1 MEAKDRIIVALDVDS
16 LDKAVGLVKQL
27 HPYVGGFKIGLELI
41 TSVGGPKAIE
51 AVSQA
56 GGAVFYDAKFKDIPN
71 TVAGAARGATRPDV
85 KMFNVHCFGGKEM
98 MEKAREASKK
108 KAQELGIER
117 PLVLGVTVLTSLDYK
132 ALLAMKLVRDFN
144 YADEKEQKDAERNEV
159 ECLVKEL
166 ALLAQE
172 ARLDGVVAS
181 AQEVKLLR
189 QWCQPEFL
197 IVTPG
202 IRPIWAAAGDQKR
215 ITTPADAIK
224 AGANYLVIGRPIT
237 NPPKEIGSPV
247 EAVKRIVAE
256 IEATQYRA
264 LTIQEVLT
272 IFGKMGAIYD
282 EDHFVYTKG
291 GHGKAYVNKD
301 DIYPDPD
308 QLSALCKEIAF
319 QTWGLGVQAVAGP
332 TVGGVLVSQ
341 WVAYWLRRFTGDEKI
356 IAVFADESDE
366 KGQRIL
372 KRGYGS
378 RVAGKKVLVVEDVI
392 NTGGSAAAT
401 VKAVQ
406 GAGGEIVQC
415 FALCN
420 RSANKSAAA
429 ELISVPT
436 YALLNV
442 DMDNFP
448 AAECPYC
455 QTERPI
461 NQMLGHGK
469 KFLDEILAKE
479 PEKAEWVEKM
489 RKK

>member
-16 LDKAVGLVKQL
+16 LEKAVGLVKQL

-41 TSVGGPKAIE
+41 TSVGGPAAIE

-71 TVAGAARGATRPDV
+71 TVEGAVKAVVKPGV
-85 KMFNVHCFGGKEM
+85 KMFNVHCLGGKEM
-98 MEKAREASKK
+98 MVKARKAAEEKAKS
-108 KAQELGIER
+108 LGIER
-117 PLVLGVTVLTSLDYK
+117 PLVLGVTILTSLDYRS
-132 ALLAMKLVRDFN
+132 LLEVGLARRFDF
-144 YADEKEQKDAERNEV
+144 APEEQKEAERREV
-159 ECLVKEL
+159 QRLVKEL

-172 ARLDGVVAS
+172 AGLDGVVAS
-181 AQEVKLLR
+181 AQEAELLR

-197 IVTPG
+197 IVTPA

-224 AGANYLVIGRPIT
+224 VGANYLVIGRPIT

-256 IEATQYRA
+256 IEVVQYQP
-264 LTIQEVLT
+264 LTIQEVLA

-282 EDHFVYTKG
+282 DDHFVYTKG

-301 DIYPDPD
+301 DVYVDPD
-308 QLSALCKEIAF
+308 QLSALCKEIAY
-319 QTWGLGVQAVAGP
+319 QSRESDIQVVAGP
-332 TVGGVLVSQ
+332 TIGGVLVAQ
-341 WVAYWLRRFTGDEKI
+341 WVTYWLRRFTGDEKI
-356 IAVFADESDE
+356 IAVFADENEE
-366 KGQRIL
+366 KGSRIL
-372 KRGYGS
+372 KRGYGNK
-378 RVAGKKVLVVEDVI
+378 VAGKKVLVVEDVI

-401 VKAVQ
+401 VKATLA
-406 GAGGEIVQC
+406 AGGKVIRC

-420 RSANKSAAA
+420 RSADKKAAA
-429 ELISVPT
+429 ALIGVPVS
-436 YALLNV
+436 ALLELE
-442 DMDNFP
+442 MDNFP
-448 AAECPYC
+448 PENCPYC

-461 NQMLGHGK
+461 NQVLGHGK
-469 KFLDEILAKE
+469 KFLDGISAKE
-479 PEKAEWVEKM
+479 PEKAEWVERM